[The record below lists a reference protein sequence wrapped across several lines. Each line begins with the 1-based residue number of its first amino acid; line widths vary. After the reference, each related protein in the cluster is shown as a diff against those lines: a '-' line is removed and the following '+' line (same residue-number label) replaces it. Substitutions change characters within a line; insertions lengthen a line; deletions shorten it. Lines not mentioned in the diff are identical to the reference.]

1 MAEGMGGEVGISGR
15 CRDPGDS
22 RLPIVTVLGE
32 TFVPESSSAGVMM
45 ETAFGGDG
53 ITVIETQ
60 GTLIG
65 VEGLEVIE
73 VSSRLETKGVDMAAS
88 DWSPTVFVA

>member
-1 MAEGMGGEVGISGR
+1 M
-15 CRDPGDS
+15 
-22 RLPIVTVLGE
+22 TVLGE

-45 ETAFGGDG
+45 EMVFEGDG
-53 ITVIETQ
+53 MTVIETK

-73 VSSRLETKGVDMAAS
+73 VLSCLETKGVDMDAS